1 MWNLNWFRSGGSYGG
16 GGETIYI
23 QVEDVV
29 ASILE
34 DVEIKA
40 LIQEDNLMA
49 LIEDDDVVVAVVCDS
64 DDLSIIKEEKQIN
77 TII

>member
-1 MWNLNWFRSGGSYGG
+1 MWNLNWFRSGGGS
-16 GGETIYI
+16 GETVYVP
-23 QVEDVV
+23 VEDVV

-40 LIQEDNLMA
+40 LMQEDNLMA
-49 LIEDDDVVVAVVCDS
+49 LIEEDDVVVAVICDS

>member
-1 MWNLNWFRSGGSYGG
+1 MWNLNWFRSGGGS
-16 GGETIYI
+16 GETIYI
-23 QVEDVV
+23 PVEDVV

-34 DVEIKA
+34 GVEIKA
-40 LIQEDNLMA
+40 LMQEDNLMA
-49 LIEDDDVVVAVVCDS
+49 LIEDDDVVVAVICDS